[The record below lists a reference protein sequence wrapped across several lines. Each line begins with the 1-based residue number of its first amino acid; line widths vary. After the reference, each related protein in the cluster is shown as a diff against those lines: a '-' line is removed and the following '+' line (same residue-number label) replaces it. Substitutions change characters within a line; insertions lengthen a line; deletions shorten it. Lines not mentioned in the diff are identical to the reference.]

1 MEQSIKERMRD
12 NEQLLLTLRKLSDRL
27 RETGM
32 GIDQLILQNPDVI
45 EETKGQAIRDLSD
58 VSICHPVT
66 LCLGPNAFY
75 RVTETAFRYSCT
87 GVCVQPHHRQA
98 EHRSTAQIPAPEPES
113 LVSGCRE
120 PGLWSPADEKGD

>member
-32 GIDQLILQNPDVI
+32 GIDQLIRQNPDVI

-58 VSICHPVT
+58 VRIYHPVT
-66 LCLGPNAFY
+66 LCHGPDALLSCHRNSISLLLFWCLRA
-75 RVTETAFRYSCT
+75 TASPSGGTSINCSNT
-87 GVCVQPHHRQA
+87 GPR
-98 EHRSTAQIPAPEPES
+98 T
-113 LVSGCRE
+113 
-120 PGLWSPADEKGD
+120 